1 MSASYLEDLRR
12 HRRLV
17 ILRILSEVPTNRANA
32 SLLRAGVESV
42 GVPST
47 RDDMTTDIQWL
58 VDQSLVTSEQHVS
71 VQLVTITARG
81 DDVANGRAIVPG
93 VARPSPK

>member
-1 MSASYLEDLRR
+1 VSAYLEDLRK

-17 ILRILSEVPTNRANA
+17 ILRILSELPTNRANA